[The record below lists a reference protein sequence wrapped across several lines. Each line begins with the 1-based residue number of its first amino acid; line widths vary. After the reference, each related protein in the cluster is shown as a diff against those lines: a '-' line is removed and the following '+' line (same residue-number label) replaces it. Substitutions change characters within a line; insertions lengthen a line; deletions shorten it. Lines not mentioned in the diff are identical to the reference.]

1 MPSYD
6 RYSKFRNDG
15 KIEIVPFA
23 KIRKRNTDFYEVYR
37 KNRTRLDTLSY
48 QYYKD
53 SSYGWLI
60 LQANPEVGSM
70 EYEIED
76 KTTLRIP
83 YPLSDAIQDYEEG
96 IDEYY
101 RLNGHE

>member
-23 KIRKRNTDFYEVYR
+23 KIRKRETDFYELYR
-37 KNRTRLDTLSY
+37 KNRTRLDVLSY
-48 QYYKD
+48 QYYKNSD
-53 SSYGWLI
+53 YGWLI

-70 EYEIED
+70 DYEIED
-76 KTTLRIP
+76 KTVLRIP
-83 YPLSDAIQDYEEG
+83 YPLSDAIKDYEEG
-96 IDEYY
+96 VDEYY

>member
-1 MPSYD
+1 MSSYD

-23 KIRKRNTDFYEVYR
+23 KIRKRNTDFYETYR
-37 KNRTRLDTLSY
+37 KNKTRLDTLSY

-83 YPLSDAIQDYEEG
+83 YPLSDAIKDYEEG

-101 RLNGHE
+101 RLNGYE

>member
-23 KIRKRNTDFYEVYR
+23 KIRKRETDFYELYR
-37 KNRTRLDTLSY
+37 KNRTRLDVLSY
-48 QYYKD
+48 QYYKNSD
-53 SSYGWLI
+53 YGWLI

-76 KTTLRIP
+76 KTVLRIP
-83 YPLSDAIQDYEEG
+83 YPLSDAIKDYEEG
-96 IDEYY
+96 VDEYY
-101 RLNGHE
+101 RLNGYE